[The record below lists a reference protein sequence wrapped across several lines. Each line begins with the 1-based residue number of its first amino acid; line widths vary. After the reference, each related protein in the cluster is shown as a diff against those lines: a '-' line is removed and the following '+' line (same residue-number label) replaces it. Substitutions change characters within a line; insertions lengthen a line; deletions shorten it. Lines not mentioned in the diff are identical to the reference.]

1 MTDWRSIDGWFS
13 DGDAVAYRKLVNA
26 IPKGGHMVEVG
37 AWLGRSLG
45 SIADILKERKI
56 HVMAVDTFEG
66 SPEHAHLDKTNLKER
81 FTENMLNLGL
91 DLNHLEVCKMPS
103 LRATVFF
110 SPKTLRLVFID
121 AQHDY
126 ENAKADILAW
136 APLTRVI
143 AGHDYT
149 PGWCG
154 VPNAIADTIGD
165 VTVEPDSCVWWKKL

>member
-1 MTDWRSIDGWFS
+1 MAEIG
-13 DGDAVAYRKLVNA
+13 V
-26 IPKGGHMVEVG
+26 
-37 AWLGRSLG
+37 WLGRSLA
-45 SIADILKERKI
+45 SIADIAIKRRI
-56 HVMAVDTFEG
+56 AITAIDTWEG
-66 SPEHAHLDKTNLKER
+66 SPEHADLDKTDLEGR
-81 FTENMLNLGL
+81 FGENMDQIGL
-91 DLNHLEVCKMPS
+91 WPQIFPLPMTSLEAAR
-103 LRATVFF
+103 LFA
-110 SPKTLRLVFID
+110 PKALDLVFID

-136 APLTRVI
+136 APLTKVI